1 MLIISPTNQF
11 KKDVKISQK
20 RNKDFTKFK
29 EIIEFLI
36 WQKPLPEKYK
46 DHKLKGDYLG
56 SRECHIEPDWL
67 LIYRVENDYL
77 ILIRLGSHSDLFR

>member
-1 MLIISPTNQF
+1 MLIISQTNQF

-36 WQKPLPEKYK
+36 LQKPLPEKYK
-46 DHKLKGDYLG
+46 DHKLKGDYLD
-56 SRECHIEPDWL
+56 SRECHIEADWL

-77 ILIRLGSHSDLFR
+77 ILVRLGSHSDLFR